1 MWGGGWMAET
11 LRFSIRRKK
20 SRKYKLLRRS
30 LITIAASLLGSW
42 VRKMHAGK
50 TELKNTLGQ

>member
-1 MWGGGWMAET
+1 MAET